1 MTVEYFNTFVN
12 ICAEHSWYVLA
23 SNGQKVEFDDL
34 EEIRKHDYPYEPQDF
49 ADYINSVF
57 ETLRHD
63 ETKIMDP
70 IMGVPIYPH
79 HAETSHQRTA
89 FLQWFQEIYDY
100 ICTQGYSAMS
110 ESDTE
115 IDNNTNTAV
124 DSDDER
130 EGLWRRVDFERPLY
144 FRGGGET
151 NHHDQAFYG
160 EIINTESENGRVI
173 WFTCFNNE
181 RYEVTDNNVIMID
194 GDMVGNFDQEL
205 NQAYFEENYEPHIDV
220 QDFDEIRRLLMFDD
234 EVEVEEEQLPEQE

>member
-34 EEIRKHDYPYEPQDF
+34 EEIRKHGYPYEPQDF
-49 ADYINSVF
+49 ADYIGTVF
-57 ETLRHD
+57 ETLRND

-89 FLQWFQEIYDY
+89 FLQWFQEIYDH
-100 ICTQGYSAMS
+100 ICTQGYSPMS

-124 DSDDER
+124 DSDDETDD
-130 EGLWRRVDFERPLY
+130 ETDDESEDDNT
-144 FRGGGET
+144 ET
-151 NHHDQAFYG
+151 NHPLH
-160 EIINTESENGRVI
+160 IINTESENGRVI

-181 RYEVTDNNVIMID
+181 RYEVTDNNVIMIY
-194 GDMVGNFDQEL
+194 GDMVGNFDQEHKH
-205 NQAYFEENYEPHIDV
+205 AYFEENYFNEPHIDV

-234 EVEVEEEQLPEQE
+234 EVEEEPQLPEQE

>member
-79 HAETSHQRTA
+79 HVETSHQRTA
-89 FLQWFQEIYDY
+89 FLQWFQEIYDH
-100 ICTQGYSAMS
+100 ICTQGYSPMS

-124 DSDDER
+124 DSDDESDD
-130 EGLWRRVDFERPLY
+130 ESEDDNT
-144 FRGGGET
+144 ET
-151 NHHDQAFYG
+151 NHPLH
-160 EIINTESENGRVI
+160 IINTESENGRVI
-173 WFTCFNNE
+173 WFTCFNNQ

-194 GDMVGNFDQEL
+194 GDMVGNFDQEQ
-205 NQAYFEENYEPHIDV
+205 NHAYFEENYDPYIDV

-234 EVEVEEEQLPEQE
+234 EVEEEQLPEQE

>member
-124 DSDDER
+124 DSDDES
-130 EGLWRRVDFERPLY
+130 ENESEDDNT
-144 FRGGGET
+144 ET
-151 NHHDQAFYG
+151 NHPLH
-160 EIINTESENGRVI
+160 IINTESENGRVI

-181 RYEVTDNNVIMID
+181 RYEVTDNNVIMIY
-194 GDMVGNFDQEL
+194 GDMVGNFDQEH
-205 NQAYFEENYEPHIDV
+205 NHAYFEENYFNEPHIDV
-220 QDFDEIRRLLMFDD
+220 QDFDEIRRLLIFDD

>member
-49 ADYINSVF
+49 ADYIGTVF
-57 ETLRHD
+57 ETLRND

-89 FLQWFQEIYDY
+89 FLQWFQEIYDH
-100 ICTQGYSAMS
+100 ICTQGYSPMS

-124 DSDDER
+124 DSDDES
-130 EGLWRRVDFERPLY
+130 EDDNT
-144 FRGGGET
+144 ET
-151 NHHDQAFYG
+151 NHPLH
-160 EIINTESENGRVI
+160 IINTESENGRVI

-181 RYEVTDNNVIMID
+181 RYEVTDNNVIMIY
-194 GDMVGNFDQEL
+194 GDMVGNFDQEH
-205 NQAYFEENYEPHIDV
+205 NHAYFEENYFNEPHIDV

-234 EVEVEEEQLPEQE
+234 EVEEEQQQLPEQE

>member
-34 EEIRKHDYPYEPQDF
+34 EKIRKHDYPYEPQDF

-79 HAETSHQRTA
+79 HVETSHQRTA
-89 FLQWFQEIYDY
+89 FLQWFQEIYDH
-100 ICTQGYSAMS
+100 ICTQGYSPMS

-124 DSDDER
+124 DSENESDDES
-130 EGLWRRVDFERPLY
+130 EDDNT
-144 FRGGGET
+144 ET
-151 NHHDQAFYG
+151 NHPLH
-160 EIINTESENGRVI
+160 IINTESENGRVI

-181 RYEVTDNNVIMID
+181 RYEVTDNNVIMIY
-194 GDMVGNFDQEL
+194 GDMVGNFDQEH
-205 NQAYFEENYEPHIDV
+205 NHAYFEENYFNEPHIDV
-220 QDFDEIRRLLMFDD
+220 QDFDEIRRLLIFDD
-234 EVEVEEEQLPEQE
+234 EVEEEQLPEQE

>member
-79 HAETSHQRTA
+79 HAETSHQRSA
-89 FLQWFQEIYDY
+89 FLQWFQEIYDH
-100 ICTQGYSAMS
+100 ICTQGYSPMS
-110 ESDTE
+110 ERDTE
-115 IDNNTNTAV
+115 SDNT
-124 DSDDER
+124 
-130 EGLWRRVDFERPLY
+130 
-144 FRGGGET
+144 ET
-151 NHHDQAFYG
+151 NHHPLD
-160 EIINTESENGRVI
+160 ITNTESENGRVI
-173 WFTCFNNE
+173 WFTCFNNQ

-205 NQAYFEENYEPHIDV
+205 NHAYFEENSP
-220 QDFDEIRRLLMFDD
+220 
-234 EVEVEEEQLPEQE
+234 P

>member
-124 DSDDER
+124 DSENESENESEDDNT
-130 EGLWRRVDFERPLY
+130 
-144 FRGGGET
+144 ET
-151 NHHDQAFYG
+151 NHPLH
-160 EIINTESENGRVI
+160 IINTESENGRVI

-181 RYEVTDNNVIMID
+181 RYEVTDHNVIMIY
-194 GDMVGNFDQEL
+194 GDMVGNFDQEH
-205 NQAYFEENYEPHIDV
+205 NHAYFEENYFNEPHIDV
-220 QDFDEIRRLLMFDD
+220 QDFDEIRRLLIFDD

>member
-79 HAETSHQRTA
+79 HVETSHQRTA
-89 FLQWFQEIYDY
+89 FLQWFQEIYDH

-124 DSDDER
+124 DSDDESDD
-130 EGLWRRVDFERPLY
+130 ESEDDNT
-144 FRGGGET
+144 ET
-151 NHHDQAFYG
+151 NHPLH
-160 EIINTESENGRVI
+160 IINTESENGRVI
-173 WFTCFNNE
+173 WFTCFNNQ

-194 GDMVGNFDQEL
+194 GDMVGNFDQEQ
-205 NQAYFEENYEPHIDV
+205 NHAYFEENYDPYIDV

-234 EVEVEEEQLPEQE
+234 EVEEEQLPEQE

>member
-49 ADYINSVF
+49 ADYIGTVF
-57 ETLRHD
+57 ETLRND

-89 FLQWFQEIYDY
+89 FLQWFQEIYDH
-100 ICTQGYSAMS
+100 ICTQGYSPMS

-124 DSDDER
+124 DSDDETDD
-130 EGLWRRVDFERPLY
+130 ETDDESEDDNT
-144 FRGGGET
+144 ET
-151 NHHDQAFYG
+151 NHPLH
-160 EIINTESENGRVI
+160 IINTESENGRVI

-181 RYEVTDNNVIMID
+181 RYEVTDNNVIMIY

-205 NQAYFEENYEPHIDV
+205 NHAYFEENYEPHIDV

-234 EVEVEEEQLPEQE
+234 EVEEEPQLPEQE

>member
-34 EEIRKHDYPYEPQDF
+34 EKIRKHDYPYEPQDF

-79 HAETSHQRTA
+79 HVETSHQRTA
-89 FLQWFQEIYDY
+89 FLQWFQEIYDH
-100 ICTQGYSAMS
+100 ICTQGYSPMS
-110 ESDTE
+110 ESDTESDTE

-124 DSDDER
+124 DSENESDDES
-130 EGLWRRVDFERPLY
+130 EDDNT
-144 FRGGGET
+144 ET
-151 NHHDQAFYG
+151 NHPLH
-160 EIINTESENGRVI
+160 IINTESENGRVI

-181 RYEVTDNNVIMID
+181 RYEVTDNNVIMIY
-194 GDMVGNFDQEL
+194 GDMVGNFDQEH
-205 NQAYFEENYEPHIDV
+205 NHAYFEENYFNEPHIDV
-220 QDFDEIRRLLMFDD
+220 QDFDEIRRLLIFDD
-234 EVEVEEEQLPEQE
+234 EVEEEQLPEQE

>member
-49 ADYINSVF
+49 ADYIGTVF
-57 ETLRHD
+57 ETLRND

-89 FLQWFQEIYDY
+89 FLQWFQEIYDH
-100 ICTQGYSAMS
+100 ICTQGYSPMS

-124 DSDDER
+124 DSDDETDD
-130 EGLWRRVDFERPLY
+130 ETDDESEDDNT
-144 FRGGGET
+144 ET
-151 NHHDQAFYG
+151 NHPLH
-160 EIINTESENGRVI
+160 IINTESENGRVI
-173 WFTCFNNE
+173 WFTCFNNQ

-205 NQAYFEENYEPHIDV
+205 NHAYFEENYEPHIDV

-234 EVEVEEEQLPEQE
+234 EVEEEPQLPEQE

>member
-49 ADYINSVF
+49 ADYIGTVF
-57 ETLRHD
+57 ETLRND

-89 FLQWFQEIYDY
+89 FLQWFQEIYDH
-100 ICTQGYSAMS
+100 ICTQGYSPMS

-124 DSDDER
+124 DSDDESDD
-130 EGLWRRVDFERPLY
+130 ETDDESEDDNT
-144 FRGGGET
+144 ET
-151 NHHDQAFYG
+151 NHPLH
-160 EIINTESENGRVI
+160 IINTESENGRVI

-181 RYEVTDNNVIMID
+181 RYEVTDNNVIMIY
-194 GDMVGNFDQEL
+194 GDMVGNFDQEH
-205 NQAYFEENYEPHIDV
+205 NHAYFEENYFNEPHIDV
-220 QDFDEIRRLLMFDD
+220 QDFDEIRRLLIFDD
-234 EVEVEEEQLPEQE
+234 EVEEQQLPEQE